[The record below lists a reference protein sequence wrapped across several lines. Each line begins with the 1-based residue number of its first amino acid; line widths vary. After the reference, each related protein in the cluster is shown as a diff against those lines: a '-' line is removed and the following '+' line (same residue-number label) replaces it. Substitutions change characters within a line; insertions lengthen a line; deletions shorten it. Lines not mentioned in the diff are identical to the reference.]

1 MNFSFQKLLFC
12 VVFLKSK
19 GRDQT
24 QQGTRLF
31 PRKKRKKREE
41 ETGRERERAR
51 ERAERERER
60 GERERRERERE
71 RERAAQL
78 RAGRRREVVV
88 LSVQVH
94 TNFQSFLLPLFSW
107 FSLGSTREKRLI

>member
-24 QQGTRLF
+24 QQGKTRLF

-41 ETGRERERAR
+41 ETGRERERER
-51 ERAERERER
+51 ERAERERAR
-60 GERERRERERE
+60 RERAERERE

>member
-60 GERERRERERE
+60 ESGERE

>member
-24 QQGTRLF
+24 QQGKTRLF

-60 GERERRERERE
+60 ESGERE

>member
-51 ERAERERER
+51 ERAERERAR
-60 GERERRERERE
+60 RERAERERE